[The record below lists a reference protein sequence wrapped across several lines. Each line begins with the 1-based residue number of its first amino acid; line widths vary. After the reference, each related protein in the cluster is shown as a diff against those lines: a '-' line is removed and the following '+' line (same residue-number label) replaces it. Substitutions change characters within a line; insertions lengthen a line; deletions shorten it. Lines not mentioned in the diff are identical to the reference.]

1 MALEDLLNSSK
12 TSNHKGI
19 NQVIYAALKKDI
31 TAFPA
36 LMSSPT
42 TEAEKITRT
51 GGTWT
56 MVASKVFKKIT
67 LTAGSGMLDSKTAG
81 AGPRQLSNIT
91 ELEFKRAIVDA
102 EAYGWLAANQNEELV
117 FVLPNRNGVQVIMGD
132 PEQGC
137 YLSEG
142 SIVNGKVAGDEAG
155 LTCKFAHDGPAP
167 TIWAGTAPLA

>member
-1 MALEDLLNSSK
+1 MALEDLLHSTK
-12 TSNHKGI
+12 TSNHKGL
-19 NQVIYAALKKDI
+19 NQTIYAIKKSDI

-36 LMSSPT
+36 LTTSPT

-51 GGTWT
+51 GTFT
-56 MVASKVFKKIT
+56 LVATKFFKKIQI
-67 LTAGSGMLDSKTAG
+67 TAGSGKLVPKAAG
-81 AGPRQLSNIT
+81 SGPRQMSNTT

-117 FVLPNRNGVQVIMGD
+117 FVVPNRNGVQVIMGD

-142 SIVNGKVAGDEAG
+142 MIDQGGVAADEAG
-155 LTCKFAHDGPAP
+155 LTVKFAHDGPAP